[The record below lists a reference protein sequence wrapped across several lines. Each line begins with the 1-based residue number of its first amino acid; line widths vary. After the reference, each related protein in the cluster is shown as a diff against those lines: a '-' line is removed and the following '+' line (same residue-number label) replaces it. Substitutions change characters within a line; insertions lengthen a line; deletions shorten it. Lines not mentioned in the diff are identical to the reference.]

1 MLTTMSKYKR
11 KAKIQANY
19 KVRKNAGG
27 RSRTDMDY
35 KARRILNPVRLPV
48 SPLRHIILDKSILF
62 YHIYNLIARKKPN
75 LQFHKILLCL
85 LVDLHLLIRSLL
97 IVRKLHRMCAAT
109 LRHRTE
115 SCSIFEHFSKRDL
128 CINNFRL
135 PSRCYFVDSRFTRI

>member
-62 YHIYNLIARKKPN
+62 YHIYNLIARKN
-75 LQFHKILLCL
+75 
-85 LVDLHLLIRSLL
+85 
-97 IVRKLHRMCAAT
+97 
-109 LRHRTE
+109 RTY
-115 SCSIFEHFSKRDL
+115 SSIKYSFACWSIYTFLSEAS
-128 CINNFRL
+128 
-135 PSRCYFVDSRFTRI
+135 S